1 MKKLVPYLV
10 VVLAKEENRKMHTK
24 RSLIERPLSSE
35 SRQGLR
41 MDKIDALFSSKEQNK
56 N

>member
-35 SRQGLR
+35 SRKGFIKDQ
-41 MDKIDALFSSKEQNK
+41 IDAFPV
-56 N
+56 